1 MSRTLHHSGMFALA
15 ALAMLVVASIWAAG
29 EAEGQPAATASF
41 ADRVGLLSLH
51 VGEVETA
58 TLPNLLVDLPER
70 FDDSRHYIVQLDGP
84 IDPSRRAE
92 LESAGVELL
101 DYIPHFAYIAR
112 LGDADPTRLAGVSF
126 VGWVGEF
133 PDTWKLDVEFGTRV
147 LTSPER
153 QELVAAGRLPIL
165 VTLFAGLP
173 AETAYATL
181 ENDLGGDVHWIEPV
195 SGNIVMGVTIP
206 EDSIDAVVALPS
218 VQFVEDAP
226 EITMRNNSNRWIVQS
241 NLTNVTPF
249 YTAGIRGED
258 QIVGVLDGR
267 VNVNHCSFQDSQPF
281 GSSHR
286 KIQAYNSSTG
296 SDTHGTHVAGTA
308 TGDGGSNTHT
318 RGVAYLGKLC
328 YNTVP
333 SFSESGIRQRLDLHH
348 NQGSRIHTNSWGDDG
363 TTSYNGLARGFDSFS
378 RDFEESLVCLAV
390 TNGSSLRNPENA
402 KNLLAVGASQDTP
415 SQGSHCS
422 GGTGPTA
429 DNRRKPEIY
438 APGCF
443 TNSSQGSGCSTTQLT
458 GTSMACPA
466 VAGTGMLVRQYY
478 TDGYYPTGAP
488 VVLDAF
494 TPSGAL
500 VKATLLNSSV
510 DMTGIGG
517 YPSNTEGW
525 GRVLADDACF
535 FTGDSRKLVVFDDV
549 RNGDGLSTN
558 DFVEYPLEVQSAQKL
573 KVTLVFTDVPA
584 SSGTGSGFAAVNDLD
599 LEVVSPGGQVY
610 RGNVF
615 SGGQSTTGGSGDI
628 RNNVEQ
634 VHLNVPQIGSWTVR
648 VRASAVNS
656 GTQGYALL
664 ATGDVVPEEPALR
677 ITLPNEAP
685 ERISSYQPTEFAVV
699 IEDAAETL
707 VGGTAMVHYRYNGGA
722 YLTSPLTAEGGTLFT
737 ASLPPAD
744 CGDSPEFYV
753 SAQGNGGTTVTNP
766 RSAPSQVYSAD
777 VLDESIYFEDDFETD
792 KGWTVQNLSLDDGAW
807 ERGVP
812 AGGGGQGDPPTD
824 ADGSGQCYVT
834 GLGVGEDVDGG
845 LTRLDSPSVNLAG
858 TDTTVFYSAW
868 FTDSLSN
875 HALEVQVSPNGGF
888 SWTPVE
894 TITGTSGWQDYSF
907 RVNDFITPTGNVK
920 VRFAI
925 EEQFGSGTIE
935 GGVDAVRFLSLGC
948 NDSSSITTCGVGA
961 VNVGCGPVEN
971 VLTVNGS
978 TGGAERTLNVGSS
991 TPMSF
996 VLDEA
1001 SAESG
1006 DGQPEGAI
1014 LYFWYA
1020 EPQPGDVVMLP
1031 KNLGAMCFG
1040 PKLVETRPADLIF
1053 NSIGFNGK
1061 AGAHNAPVSPPSV
1074 PDGGTLEF
1082 YSLPS
1087 GFGAPMSVTIQGL
1100 VPDACTQGNLPFSVT
1115 NGILIR
1121 VF

>member
-1 MSRTLHHSGMFALA
+1 MFALA
-15 ALAMLVVASIWAAG
+15 AIVVFVAAPFLATG
-29 EAEGQPAATASF
+29 EAEGQPAPDASLT
-41 ADRVGLLSLH
+41 DRVGLLSLH
-51 VGEVETA
+51 VGDVETA
-58 TLPNLLVDLPER
+58 TLPNLLVDLPQR
-70 FDDSRHYIVQLDGP
+70 FDADRHYIVQLDGP
-84 IDPSRRAE
+84 IDPARRAD
-92 LESAGVELL
+92 LVSAGVELL
-101 DYIPHFAYIAR
+101 DYLPHFAYVAR
-112 LGDADPTRLAGVSF
+112 LGAADPAALAAIPF
-126 VGWVGEF
+126 VGWVGDF
-133 PDTWKLDVEFGTRV
+133 PNEWKLDAAFGTRV
-147 LTSPER
+147 LTTPER
-153 QELVAAGRLPIL
+153 QLMLAAGRLPII

-173 AETAYATL
+173 AEAAYATL
-181 ENDLGGDVHWIEPV
+181 TNGIGADVHWIEPV
-195 SGNIVMGVTIP
+195 SGNIVMAATVP
-206 EDSIDAVVALPS
+206 EDSVADIVAIPS

-241 NLTNVTPF
+241 NVTNVTPF
-249 YTAGIRGED
+249 YTAGIRGEG

-267 VNVNHCSFQDSQPF
+267 VNVNHCSFNDSGPF
-281 GSSHR
+281 GDNHR
-286 KIQAYNSSTG
+286 KIQAYNTSTG

-308 TGDGGSNTHT
+308 TGDAGSNTHT

-328 YNTVP
+328 YNTIP
-333 SFSESGIRQRLDLHH
+333 TFSESGIRQRLDLHH

-378 RDFEESLVCLAV
+378 HTFEESLVCLAV
-390 TNGSSLRNPENA
+390 TNTSSLRNPENA

-415 SQGSHCS
+415 SQNSHCS
-422 GGTGPTA
+422 GGAGPTA
-429 DNRRKPEIY
+429 DSRRKPEIY
-438 APGCF
+438 APGCS

-478 TDGYYPTGAP
+478 ADGFYPTGSAVP
-488 VVLDAF
+488 LDAF

-535 FTGDSRKLVVFDDV
+535 LNGDSRKLVVFDDV
-549 RNGDGLSTN
+549 RNADGLSTS
-558 DFVEYPLEVQSAQKL
+558 DFVEYPLEVQSGQKL

-584 SSGTGSGFAAVNDLD
+584 SASTGGGFAAVNDLD
-599 LEVVSPGGQVY
+599 LEVVSPGGQTY

-615 SGGQSTTGGSGDI
+615 SGGQSTTGGSPDI

-634 VHLNVPQIGSWTVR
+634 VHLNSPQIGSWTVR
-648 VRASAVNS
+648 VRATAVNS

-664 ATGDVVPEEPALR
+664 ATGDVIPEEPALR

-685 ERISSYQPTEFAVV
+685 EYISSHQPTDFAVV

-707 VGGTAMVHYRYNGGA
+707 VGGSPTLHYRYDGGA
-722 YLTSPLTAEGGTLFT
+722 FQTASLTAEGGTLYT

-744 CGDSPEFYV
+744 CDDSPEFYV
-753 SAQGNGGTTVTNP
+753 SAQGDGGTTVTNP
-766 RSAPSQVYSAD
+766 RSAPAQIYSAD
-777 VLDESIYFEDDFETD
+777 VLDESIYLDDNFETD
-792 KGWTVQNLSLDDGAW
+792 TGWTVINVSLEDGAW

-812 AGGGGQGDPPTD
+812 AGGGGQGDPPSD

-834 GLGVGEDVDGG
+834 GNTPGSDVDGG
-845 LTRLDSPSVNLAG
+845 ITRLVSPEVDLAG
-858 TDTTVFYSAW
+858 TDTTVTYSAW
-868 FTDSLSN
+868 FTDTSGN
-875 HALEVQVSPNGGF
+875 FPLEVAISQNGGF

-894 TITGTSGWQDYSF
+894 TITSTSGWQDYSF
-907 RVNDFITPTGNVK
+907 RVNDFIVPTTRVK
-920 VRFAI
+920 IRFGI
-925 EEQFGSGTIE
+925 ETTAVGPDVE
-935 GGVDAVRFLSLGC
+935 GGVDAVRFVSLSC
-948 NDSSSITTCGVGA
+948 NDDSSITACGAGA
-961 VNVGCGPVEN
+961 VNVGCGPIED
-971 VLTVNGS
+971 VLTINGS
-978 TGGAERTLNVGSS
+978 TGGAERTINVSSS

-1014 LYFWYA
+1014 MYFWYA

-1031 KNLGAMCFG
+1031 KNLGPMCFG

-1053 NSIGFNGK
+1053 NSIGFAGK
-1061 AGAHNAPVSPPSV
+1061 AGAHNAPVSPPSI

-1082 YSLPS
+1082 YALPA
-1087 GFGAPMSVTIQGL
+1087 GFGSPMSVTVQGI
-1100 VPDACTQGNLPFSVT
+1100 VPDGCTQGTLPFSVT
-1115 NGILIR
+1115 NGVLIR